1 MILSFLDSPIWP
13 SLAPGFLGLS
23 SRMLPL
29 NYFLFLQIILF
40 LFITPGTPRIVI
52 ISYSMN
58 YGVQKC
64 IWTAL
69 GDITAN
75 FIQATLVIFVLGSF
89 FLDNPNF
96 LNIFKWIGIIYLIY
110 LAYDV
115 YKSKPKDIN
124 SHDYSEKSI
133 FSFFKDGFLVAGTSP
148 KAWAFF
154 PLIFP
159 QFIDFNSNYVVH
171 FFILITTYMVLD
183 FLSLIG
189 YAILA
194 NKLIV
199 WLKANPKVINTISA
213 CVLLTIAIII
223 AVIQEY

>member
-1 MILSFLDSPIWP
+1 
-13 SLAPGFLGLS
+13 
-23 SRMLPL
+23 MLPL
-29 NYFLFLQIILF
+29 DFILFLQIIIF

-58 YGVQKC
+58 YGLPKC

-75 FIQATLVIFVLGSF
+75 FTQATLVIFVLGTF
-89 FLDNPNF
+89 FSDNPTF
-96 LNIFKWIGIIYLIY
+96 LNIIKWIGVIYLFY

-115 YKSKPKDIN
+115 YKSSPKEIN
-124 SHDYSEKSI
+124 SEIITSKSF

-148 KAWAFF
+148 KAWLFF

-159 QFIDFNSNYVVH
+159 QFIDFNSNYVVQ
-171 FFILITTYMVLD
+171 FFILITTYVVLD

-189 YAILA
+189 YALLA
-194 NKLIV
+194 QKLII
-199 WLKANPKVINTISA
+199 WIKANPKTINTISA
-213 CVLLTIAIII
+213 CVLVLIAIVI
-223 AVIQEY
+223 AFIQKY

>member
-1 MILSFLDSPIWP
+1 MI
-13 SLAPGFLGLS
+13 
-23 SRMLPL
+23 PL
-29 NYFLFLQIILF
+29 NYFLYLQILLF

-64 IWTAL
+64 IWAAL

-89 FLDNPNF
+89 FSDNPNF
-96 LNIFKWIGIIYLIY
+96 LNLFKWAGIIYLIY
-110 LAYDV
+110 LSYDI
-115 YKSKPKDIN
+115 YKSKPKDVN
-124 SHDYSEKSI
+124 SNNISEKSI
-133 FSFFKDGFLVAGTSP
+133 FSFYKDGFLVAGTSP

-159 QFIDFNSNYVVH
+159 QFIDFSSNYVIQ
-171 FFILITTYMVLD
+171 FFILIATYCVLD

-194 NKLIV
+194 KKLIV
-199 WLKANPKVINTISA
+199 WIKANPKVINTISA
-213 CVLLTIAIII
+213 CVLLIIAMII
-223 AVIQEY
+223 AVTQKY

>member
-1 MILSFLDSPIWP
+1 
-13 SLAPGFLGLS
+13 
-23 SRMLPL
+23 MLPL

-69 GDITAN
+69 GDVTAN
-75 FIQATLVIFVLGSF
+75 LIQATLVIFVIGSF
-89 FLDNPNF
+89 FSDNSIL
-96 LNIFKWIGIIYLIY
+96 LNILKWIGIAYILY
-110 LAYDV
+110 LAYDI

-124 SHDYSEKSI
+124 SENVSSKSF

-148 KAWAFF
+148 KAWMFF

-159 QFIDFNSNYVVH
+159 QFIDFNSNYVVQ
-171 FFILITTYMVLD
+171 FFILITTYIVLD
-183 FLSLIG
+183 FLSLVA
-189 YAILA
+189 YAVLA
-194 NKLIV
+194 QKLIL
-199 WLKANPKVINTISA
+199 WIRANPKTINTISA
-213 CVLLTIAIII
+213 SVLIII
-223 AVIQEY
+223 ALIIVVTQQY

>member
-1 MILSFLDSPIWP
+1 
-13 SLAPGFLGLS
+13 
-23 SRMLPL
+23 MLPL
-29 NYFLFLQIILF
+29 DFILFLQIIIF

-75 FIQATLVIFVLGSF
+75 FIQATLVIFVLGT
-89 FLDNPNF
+89 FLSDNPNF
-96 LNIFKWIGIIYLIY
+96 LKIMKWIGVVYLLY

-115 YKSKPKDIN
+115 YQSAPKNIN
-124 SHDYSEKSI
+124 SKTTTSKS
-133 FSFFKDGFLVAGTSP
+133 FLSFFKDGFLVAGTSP
-148 KAWAFF
+148 KAWLFF

-159 QFIDFNSNYVVH
+159 QFIDFNSNYVVQ
-171 FFILITTYMVLD
+171 FLILIITYIVLD

-189 YAILA
+189 YALLA
-194 NKLIV
+194 QKLIN
-199 WLKANPKVINTISA
+199 WIKTNPKTINTISA
-213 CVLLTIAIII
+213 SVLVLIAIII
-223 AVIQEY
+223 IITQQ